1 MLDVRRLKVL
11 REVALR
17 GTITAAAEALH
28 LTGPAVSQQLAALER
43 EAGVVL
49 LERDGR
55 SVRLT
60 AAAESLVAHTE
71 TILAQI
77 EAAEADLAAGEGRYG
92 GDLRIAAFP
101 TFARRL
107 TPVLRELQ
115 ASMPGVRLG
124 VRELEPEQ
132 SLAALRMGE
141 VEVAVAHEYSH
152 VPRRGERG
160 VQRTVLF
167 REPLLLAL
175 PTGHPHAAA
184 AVALAD
190 VADDP
195 GWVVPPPG
203 LTCHDEV
210 RLACAAA
217 GFEPRV
223 ASVAYSYD
231 VTLALVA
238 AGGVGLVPES
248 AVVVPGDDVV
258 LARTTDVSPWREVF
272 AAVRR
277 GSSHRPSVALALS
290 ALERAGGASGQHT
303 SCSTSPPA
311 ATTTSLT

>member
-1 MLDVRRLKVL
+1 MLDVRRLRIL

-17 GTITAAAEALH
+17 GTIAAAAEALH

-77 EAAEADLAAGEGRYG
+77 EAAEADLAAGEGRFG

-107 TPVLRELQ
+107 TPVLREL
-115 ASMPGVRLG
+115 AEAMPGVRLG

-132 SLAALRMGE
+132 GLAALRTGE
-141 VEVAVAHEYSH
+141 VEVAVAHEYRH
-152 VPRRGERG
+152 VPRRGEPG

-175 PTGHPHAAA
+175 PAAHPRAAPEL
-184 AVALAD
+184 ALAD
-190 VADDP
+190 VADAP

-238 AGGVGLVPES
+238 AGGVALVPES
-248 AVVVPGDDVV
+248 AAAQPPEDVV
-258 LARTTDVSPWREVF
+258 LARPTDVEAWREVF

-277 GSSHRPSVALALS
+277 GSAHRPSIARALRSLS
-290 ALERAGGASGQHT
+290 ETASAAAP
-303 SCSTSPPA
+303 SSP
-311 ATTTSLT
+311 

>member
-1 MLDVRRLKVL
+1 MLDVRQLRVL

-17 GTITAAAEALH
+17 GTIAAAAEALH

-60 AAAESLVAHTE
+60 AAAETLVAHTE
-71 TILAQI
+71 TILAQL
-77 EAAEADLAAGEGRYG
+77 EAAEADLAVGEGRYG

-107 TPVLRELQ
+107 TPVLRELSE
-115 ASMPGVRLG
+115 AMPGVRLG

-132 SLAALRMGE
+132 SLAALRTGE

-160 VQRTVLF
+160 LQRSVLF

-175 PTGHPHAAA
+175 PAGHPRAAP

-190 VADDP
+190 VADEP
-195 GWVVPPPG
+195 GWITPPAG

-223 ASVAYSYD
+223 AGVAYSYD

-238 AGGVGLVPES
+238 AGGVALVPQT
-248 AVVVPGDDVV
+248 AVVEARDDVV
-258 LARTTDVSPWREVF
+258 LARTTDVRAWREVF

-277 GSSHRPSVALALS
+277 GSAHRPSIARALS
-290 ALERAGGASGQHT
+290 ALEAEAGARVGQDAGSG
-303 SCSTSPPA
+303 
-311 ATTTSLT
+311 

>member
-17 GTITAAAEALH
+17 GTIAAAAEALH

-101 TFARRL
+101 TFARPL
-107 TPVLRELQ
+107 TPVLREL
-115 ASMPGVRLG
+115 AEAMPGVRLG

-132 SLAALRMGE
+132 SLAALRTGE

-152 VPRRGERG
+152 VPRRGETG
-160 VQRTVLF
+160 VQRTILF

-175 PTGHPHAAA
+175 PADDPRASPT
-184 AVALAD
+184 VALAD
-190 VADDP
+190 VADAP
-195 GWVVPPPG
+195 GWIVPPPG

-217 GFEPRV
+217 GFEPQV
-223 ASVAYSYD
+223 ASIAYSYD

-238 AGGVGLVPES
+238 AGGVALVPETA
-248 AVVVPGDDVV
+248 AVDARDDVV
-258 LARTTDVSPWREVF
+258 LARPADVPAWREVF

-277 GSSHRPSVALALS
+277 GSAHRPSIARALRSLS
-290 ALERAGGASGQHT
+290 ERACGAAPS
-303 SCSTSPPA
+303 SP
-311 ATTTSLT
+311 

>member
-1 MLDVRRLKVL
+1 MLDVRRLRVL

-17 GTITAAAEALH
+17 GTIAAAADALH

-60 AAAESLVAHTE
+60 AAAETLVAHTE

-101 TFARRL
+101 TFAKRL
-107 TPVLRELQ
+107 TPVLRELSQ
-115 ASMPGVRLG
+115 AMPGVRLG

-132 SLAALRMGE
+132 SLAALRTGE

-160 VQRTVLF
+160 LQRTVLF

-175 PTGHPHAAA
+175 PAGHPGA
-184 AVALAD
+184 ALAD
-190 VADDP
+190 VAEAP
-195 GWVVPPPG
+195 GWIVPPPG

-238 AGGVGLVPES
+238 AGGVALVPES
-248 AVVVPGDDVV
+248 AAAGVPDDIV
-258 LARTTDVSPWREVF
+258 LTRPTDVDAWREVF

-277 GSSHRPSVALALS
+277 GSAHRPSITRALHALAGDRPT
-290 ALERAGGASGQHT
+290 APRQR
-303 SCSTSPPA
+303 SPSPA
-311 ATTTSLT
+311 DGV

>member
-1 MLDVRRLKVL
+1 MRKLCFVLDVRRMRVL
-11 REVALR
+11 RQVSHD
-17 GTITAAAEALH
+17 GTVAAAARSLH
-28 LTGPAVSQQLAALER
+28 MTGPAISQHLHALER
-43 EAGVVL
+43 EAGAKL

-55 SVRLT
+55 TLRLT
-60 AAAESLVAHTE
+60 AAARTLVAHTE

-107 TPVLRELQ
+107 TPVLREL
-115 ASMPGVRLG
+115 AEAMPGVRLG

-132 SLAALRMGE
+132 SLAALRTGE

-152 VPRRGERG
+152 VPRRAEPG
-160 VQRTVLF
+160 VQRTILF

-175 PTGHPHAAA
+175 PADDPRAAP

-190 VADDP
+190 VADAP
-195 GWVVPPPG
+195 GWIVPPPG

-217 GFEPRV
+217 GFEPQV
-223 ASVAYSYD
+223 ASIAYSYD

-238 AGGVGLVPES
+238 AGGVALVPET
-248 AVVVPGDDVV
+248 AALDARDDVV
-258 LARTTDVSPWREVF
+258 LARPADVPAWREVF
-272 AAVRR
+272 AVVRR
-277 GSSHRPSVALALS
+277 GSAHRPSIARALRSLS
-290 ALERAGGASGQHT
+290 ERACGATPS
-303 SCSTSPPA
+303 SP
-311 ATTTSLT
+311 